1 MNAMPINVARQLV
14 ADRRASYEGVAL
26 RRRLR
31 RLSRRPVYEAPV
43 GRVASKSPTPTPP
56 AVTIAESPEQSHA
69 QVPVDSLT

>member
-31 RLSRRPVYEAPV
+31 RLSRRPVYEAPIHQ
-43 GRVASKSPTPTPP
+43 VASKSSVPTP
-56 AVTIAESPEQSHA
+56 AVVTIAESPEQSPA
-69 QVPVDSLT
+69 KVPVDSLT